1 MEWSSTATGSL
12 EQDVSKVLQE
22 PVPSA
27 RSLGAIP
34 KKITSS
40 SRSSHDNEGR
50 SSRRISKSESDRIRR
65 KHNKEERNFNRN
77 RSMCESK
84 LTQTIKPNEA
94 SIEGLECLV
103 LPMYQQPRLRKLS
116 APRRSRVARHRNEA
130 YQEPSTSTS
139 SNNELSTLLPA
150 PPLLQAFLASKR
162 DYMLPIYLPADS
174 LQCRLKRTRG
184 NRNISQASVRPPRRT
199 CLVFDAPRTHCAK
212 SFNDT
217 SDGSV
222 HYFMDECG
230 KWISYTFDENGTG
243 TANTTASNNNRT
255 LHKGLSESNNVS
267 QAECG
272 REIWENS
279 TESEVC
285 SSSISE
291 ILSNNTTIKTSS
303 TNTMIPCVGKLNV
316 PRMPNQV
323 VPMYRNNRDNK
334 DDDMML
340 NVRDVYVFNET
351 HEQDLEVPTDQRKQ
365 FHFIRTADAL
375 NNHCPRTRSYYKF
388 KVFPWIYIKVT
399 LDRLKLLALLDRNLT
414 LSEAL
419 LSICLGALVSIF
431 GAILLYLSFYD
442 DLSAFVFC
450 FIIASCQYSL
460 LKSVQPDAASPTHGF
475 NRIIAYSRP
484 IYFCIF
490 SSIILLLHVNVTTDS
505 HANKFYQLEFKNQN
519 VISFMRDFFLKFIL
533 FFPILFSLG
542 LFPQVNTFILYFLE
556 QIDMHIFG
564 GNAMSSLLAS
574 FYCLFRSIFAV
585 IVMYGLAFGGL
596 SEPKGSQHILF
607 SMFCACLISSSY
619 HLSRSAS
626 DPSNVWNIL
635 KAHLWPPDLYREK
648 KESQKTQVEST
659 NNKTNVNE
667 KNTKQDDNAEDKKN
681 EKKDVTNE
689 DIMDPL
695 PYKLQKTVNARLKN
709 DVLLCGLIALLV
721 FGIHSSTVF
730 TVLQP
735 ELSPVLWCIAS
746 AFGFIL
752 HYVIPQMRKQ
762 LPWLCIAR
770 PILRSQEY
778 DQYQIRGPAKIMWFE
793 KVGYRYIYRTINN
806 FLLNFRFTFIYVFWN
821 EIYCTRWYSWRRLLK
836 IRRGS

>member
-1 MEWSSTATGSL
+1 M
-12 EQDVSKVLQE
+12 
-22 PVPSA
+22 PSA

-40 SRSSHDNEGR
+40 SRNSYDNDGK

-65 KHNKEERNFNRN
+65 KHNKEERHFNRN
-77 RSMCESK
+77 RSMCENK
-84 LTQTIKPNEA
+84 VTNAIKPNET
-94 SIEGLECLV
+94 SVEGLECLV
-103 LPMYQQPRLRKLS
+103 VPMYQQQRLRKLS
-116 APRRSRVARHRNEA
+116 APRRSRVTRHRNES
-130 YQEPSTSTS
+130 YQEPSTSTL

-184 NRNISQASVRPPRRT
+184 NRNISQASVRPPT
-199 CLVFDAPRTHCAK
+199 CIVLDAPRTHCAK

-230 KWISYTFDENGTG
+230 KWISYTFDEKGSG
-243 TANTTASNNNRT
+243 TANSQVNNNNNNNNSNNNSRT
-255 LHKGLSESNNVS
+255 LHKGLSESNNVN
-267 QAECG
+267 QAECN

-285 SSSISE
+285 NSSISE

-303 TNTMIPCVGKLNV
+303 TSTMIPCVNKLNV

-323 VPMYRNNRDNK
+323 VPMYRGGRDNK
-334 DDDMML
+334 DDNVML

-351 HEQDLEVPTDQRKQ
+351 HEQDIDVPTDQRKQ

-388 KVFPWIYIKVT
+388 KVFPWVYIKVT

-419 LSICLGALVSIF
+419 LSIFLGVLVSIF
-431 GAILLYLSFYD
+431 GATLLYLGFYND
-442 DLSAFVFC
+442 FSAFVFC

-490 SSIILLLHVNVTTDS
+490 SSIILLLHTNINNDNYYVNVF
-505 HANKFYQLEFKNQN
+505 KFYGFEFTNRSLI
-519 VISFMRDFFLKFIL
+519 VFIRDFFVKFLL

-542 LFPQVNTFILYFLE
+542 LFPQINTFVLYFLE
-556 QIDMHIFG
+556 QIDMHVFG
-564 GNAMSSLLAS
+564 GNAMSSLLAA
-574 FYCLFRSIFAV
+574 FYCLFRSFLAV
-585 IVMYGLAFGGL
+585 IAMYGLAFGGL

-607 SMFCACLISSSY
+607 SMFSACLISSSY

-626 DPSNVWNIL
+626 DPSNLWNIL

-648 KESQKTQVEST
+648 KESH
-659 NNKTNVNE
+659 NKTNAKTTSNKSNNSTTTNSE
-667 KNTKQDDNAEDKKN
+667 KNTKQDDKTEEKKTN
-681 EKKDVTNE
+681 EKKEIIKDDVA
-689 DIMDPL
+689 DPL

-746 AFGFIL
+746 VFGFIL

-778 DQYQIRGPAKIMWFE
+778 EQYQIRGPAKIMWFE
-793 KVGYRYIYRTINN
+793 KVCI
-806 FLLNFRFTFIYVFWN
+806 
-821 EIYCTRWYSWRRLLK
+821 EHS
-836 IRRGS
+836 